1 MIDPMGSTP
10 AAIGFRV
17 HSGWAAL
24 VAVAG
29 SPGSPAVLDR
39 RRIAIA
45 DPSIR
50 GSVQPYHKAEELG
63 LGKAREFLDQCAK
76 ASQAMA
82 KTALRGAIREL
93 RGHNVELCAMLLS
106 SGRPGGSLE
115 SILASHAAIHTA
127 EGDFFRASIAS
138 AAAACKL
145 PCRRIREK
153 ELLDLV
159 QARFHMDVS
168 RHVNE
173 LQKTLGS
180 PWTQDEKLAAIAAW
194 LALAGG

>member
-1 MIDPMGSTP
+1 MGSIP

-29 SPGSPAVLDR
+29 SPASPAVIDR
-39 RRIAIA
+39 RRIRIA
-45 DPSIR
+45 DPSVR

-63 LGKAREFLDQCAK
+63 VSKAREFLDQCAK

-93 RGHNVELCAMLLS
+93 RQHDVEVCAVLVG
-106 SGRPGGSLE
+106 SGRPGGTLE
-115 SILASHAAIHTA
+115 SILASHAAIHSA
-127 EGDFFRASIAS
+127 EGDFFRHSLAS

-145 PCRRIREK
+145 PVRKVKEK
-153 ELLDLV
+153 ELLDL
-159 QARFHMDVS
+159 ARAKFHMDVNQ
-168 RHVNE
+168 HVSQ
-173 LQKTLGS
+173 LRKTLGS
-180 PWTQDEKLAAIAAW
+180 PWTQDEKLAAIAGW